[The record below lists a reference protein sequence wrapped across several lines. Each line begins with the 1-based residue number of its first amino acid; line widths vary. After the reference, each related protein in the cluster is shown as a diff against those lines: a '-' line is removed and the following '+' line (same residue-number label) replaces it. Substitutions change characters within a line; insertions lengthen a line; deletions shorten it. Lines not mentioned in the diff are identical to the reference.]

1 MNLKR
6 KSINQSLMIDNDISE
21 YYEYNHHIKND
32 FKDANPLISIIIPLY
47 NEENSINNVIRRI
60 PSNLKHEILIVDDG
74 STDGSIRKVKK
85 IKDKYIK
92 IIKHGQ
98 NKGYGA
104 ALLTGFKHANGDIIL
119 TIDSDGQHNPQE
131 IPRLIKPI
139 INKEADMVIGSRY
152 LGKIHYSI
160 PSHIKIGEYFIKK
173 ILKLFYNEE
182 IANNQSGFR
191 AIHKSL
197 LTHFKEFYDCGMAFS
212 TELLLKTLEL
222 NKKVIEVPISLKPRI
237 YGTSYVNLARILKK
251 ILICVAIY
259 GLRRFKISRNFFN
272 KYFSSFLLKKMN

>member
-1 MNLKR
+1 IKHTFE
-6 KSINQSLMIDNDISE
+6 DN
-21 YYEYNHHIKND
+21 
-32 FKDANPLISIIIPLY
+32 NPLISIIIPIY

-60 PSNLKHEILIVDDG
+60 PSNLNHEILLVDDG
-74 STDGSIRKVKK
+74 STDSSIKKVKK

-104 ALLTGFKHANGDIIL
+104 ALLTGFNHANGEIII
-119 TIDSDGQHNPQE
+119 TIDSDGQHDPQE

-139 INKEADMVIGSRY
+139 ISNEADVVIGSRY

-160 PSHIKIGEYFIKK
+160 PFHIKIGEYFIKK
-173 ILKLFYNEE
+173 ILKIFYNQE

-191 AIHKSL
+191 AFRKSL

-222 NKKVIEVPISLKPRI
+222 QKKIIEVPISLKPRI
-237 YGTSYVNLARILKK
+237 YGTSYVNLFKILKR
-251 ILICVAIY
+251 ILICITIY
-259 GLRRFKISRNFFN
+259 GLRRFKISKKIYD
-272 KYFSSFLLKKMN
+272 KYFFFLFKK

>member
-6 KSINQSLMIDNDISE
+6 KSINQSSMLDNATSE
-21 YYEYNHHIKND
+21 YYEYN
-32 FKDANPLISIIIPLY
+32 NPLISIIIPLY
-47 NEENSINNVIRRI
+47 NEENSINNVIRKI
-60 PSNLKHEILIVDDG
+60 PSNLNHEILVVDDG
-74 STDGSIRKVKK
+74 STDSSIRKVKE

-104 ALLTGFKHANGDIIL
+104 ALLTGFNHANGDIII
-119 TIDSDGQHNPQE
+119 TIDSDGQHNPKE
-131 IPRLIKPI
+131 IPRLIRPI
-139 INKEADMVIGSRY
+139 IINGADVVIGSRY

-160 PSHIKIGEYFIKK
+160 PFHIKIGEYFIKK
-173 ILKLFYNEE
+173 ILKIFHNEE

-191 AIHKSL
+191 AFHKSL

-222 NKKVIEVPISLKPRI
+222 KKKVMEVPISLKPRI

-251 ILICVAIY
+251 ILICITIY
-259 GLRRFKISRNFFN
+259 GLRRFKISKKFFD
-272 KYFSSFLLKKMN
+272 KYFSSFLLKK